1 MEKQRPLPYNARTMK
16 KRQWITP
23 LGFAVSILLLYL
35 SLKGIRLHDI
45 WETLKRADL
54 RYAFLPLLCISGAA
68 SGASYRWARVSGTDV
83 HFRETFA
90 ALLIGLFINNVLPAR
105 IGELAR
111 GYVLSRK
118 KGFTFTYALSTV
130 LVDRFFDLTGL
141 LLLVFFFF
149 PKQQLPPRIS
159 QGIYLII
166 GLAIVCVAGILILSR
181 ERFANRLSS
190 KLMKVETSFLTRFAK
205 TILGIQENLKR
216 ITSPLLLLLFVAIS
230 FSTWFCMSLAL
241 YAVILALHVSVPFV
255 CVPFVCALLNM
266 GITIPSSPGYIGLY
280 QFLLVYLLSLFGVPK
295 YEAFTVS
302 VLYHASWY
310 VPYTII
316 GFLLLLR
323 EHLKIRDIRR
333 LNEATAD

>member
-1 MEKQRPLPYNARTMK
+1 MK
-16 KRQWITP
+16 KKQWITL
-23 LGFAVSILLLYL
+23 LGFAISILFLYL
-35 SLKGIRLHDI
+35 SLKDIRLHDI

-54 RYAFLPLLCISGAA
+54 KYAFLPLLFIFGAA
-68 SGASYRWARVSGTDV
+68 SGASYRWARVSGTGV
-83 HFRETFA
+83 HFHETLT

-118 KGFTFTYALSTV
+118 KDYSFTYAFSTV

-141 LLLVFFFF
+141 LLLTFFFF
-149 PKQQLPPRIS
+149 PREQLPPRIS

-166 GLAIVCVAGILILSR
+166 GLAIVCIIGILVLSR
-181 ERFANRLSS
+181 ERFANPLSS
-190 KLMKVETSFLTRFAK
+190 RLMKVEKPFLTKFAG
-205 TILGIQENLKR
+205 TILNIQENLKR
-216 ITSPLLLLLFVAIS
+216 ITSPLLILLCVAIS

-241 YAVILALHVSVPFV
+241 YMVILALGVKIDFAY
-255 CVPFVCALLNM
+255 VPFVCALLNM

-295 YEAFTVS
+295 YEAFAVS
-302 VLYHASWY
+302 ILYHASWY
-310 VPYTII
+310 IPYTII

-323 EHLKIRDIRR
+323 EHLRIKDIRR
-333 LNEATAD
+333 LNEPATD

>member
-1 MEKQRPLPYNARTMK
+1 
-16 KRQWITP
+16 
-23 LGFAVSILLLYL
+23 
-35 SLKGIRLHDI
+35 
-45 WETLKRADL
+45 
-54 RYAFLPLLCISGAA
+54 
-68 SGASYRWARVSGTDV
+68 
-83 HFRETFA
+83 
-90 ALLIGLFINNVLPAR
+90 
-105 IGELAR
+105 
-111 GYVLSRK
+111 
-118 KGFTFTYALSTV
+118 
-130 LVDRFFDLTGL
+130 
-141 LLLVFFFF
+141 
-149 PKQQLPPRIS
+149 
-159 QGIYLII
+159 
-166 GLAIVCVAGILILSR
+166 
-181 ERFANRLSS
+181 
-190 KLMKVETSFLTRFAK
+190 MKVETSFLTRFAK

-310 VPYTII
+310 IPYTII